1 MGGYITNSELAIRY
15 PLVNRWVGVG
25 SASIVN
31 SHLIYYAEAE
41 INALLSPYYSV
52 PFSAANV
59 PAVVQDLTLELCK
72 VRIVADQDADLAEK
86 LRQSVIDRV
95 EQLGKGGSLIGID
108 GSTIVPSA
116 PGAEIWSSTMN
127 YHPVHSMLDAESEY
141 TRVSS
146 EQLYDLENERI

>member
-1 MGGYITNSELAIRY
+1 MGYITNSELAIRY

-41 INALLSPYYSV
+41 INALLSPYFSV
-52 PFSAANV
+52 PFSSNV
-59 PAVVQDLTLELCK
+59 PAIVQDLTLELCK
-72 VRIVADQDADLAEK
+72 VRIVSDQDADLAEK

-95 EQLGKGGSLIGID
+95 KLLGEGGSLPGID

-116 PGAEIWSSTMN
+116 PGAEIWSNTMN
-127 YHPVHSMLDAESEY
+127 YHSTHSMLDAESEY
-141 TRVSS
+141 TRISS